1 LTNPSNITIT
11 IGDINFD
18 VYMNEYN
25 AIIGKAYMLDTTIKP
40 GAQDYNSVMHLAEGA
55 TNAEAV
61 GKMLYYYLTGAA
73 VPLTIEGSASSS
85 TIVPLQQGL
94 SQLKLATSI
103 NGVTEGLIKSI
114 DIVVDINTLG
124 LNGGF
129 ADATI
134 IIYNPLDT
142 EFALK
147 HITASCTSYLTCK
160 YAGSLQY
167 TTLEIGT
174 LDYTFTT
181 PLVIPAKG
189 TAQTGIVPV
198 HIDISKLDAIM
209 ADLGAMKGLYNVT
222 QTASVVVGDQFE
234 TDQMVYAQQN
244 VHYTISM
251 PPFPD
256 QFDPTWQAIC
266 DSDPPGSL
274 QPMSLT
280 LNTTTVD
287 NSTTVASTTSSSASS
302 TSSSVTITT
311 TDITTTTEQA
321 QATTTETT
329 SNTTTENS
337 VPTTTTDANT
347 ETTTNV
353 AATPTDT

>member
-1 LTNPSNITIT
+1 
-11 IGDINFD
+11 
-18 VYMNEYN
+18 MNEYN

-55 TNAEAV
+55 TSAEAV

-103 NGVTEGLIKSI
+103 NGVTEGLIKTI
-114 DIVVDINTLG
+114 DILVDINTLG
-124 LNGGF
+124 SNGGF

-134 IIYNPLDT
+134 TIYNPLDT

-147 HITASCTSYLTCK
+147 RITASCTSYLTCK

-167 TTLEIGT
+167 TNLEIGT
-174 LDYTFTT
+174 LDYTFPT

-189 TAQTGIVPV
+189 TAQTGTVPV

-222 QTASVVVGDQFE
+222 QTASVVVGDKFE

-244 VHYTISM
+244 VPYTISM

-274 QPMSLT
+274 QPLSLT

-287 NSTTVASTTSSSASS
+287 NSTTVSSTSSSAVST

-311 TDITTTTEQA
+311 TDVTTTTEEA
-321 QATTTETT
+321 QTTTKEAT
-329 SNTTTENS
+329 SNTTTESSEPTATTSADTQITTNAAA
-337 VPTTTTDANT
+337 TTT
-347 ETTTNV
+347 V
-353 AATPTDT
+353 I